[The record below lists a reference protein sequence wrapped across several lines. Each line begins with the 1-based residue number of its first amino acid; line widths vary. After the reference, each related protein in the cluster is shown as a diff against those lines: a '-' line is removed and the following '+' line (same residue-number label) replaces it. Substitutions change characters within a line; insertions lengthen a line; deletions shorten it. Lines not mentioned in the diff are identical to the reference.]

1 MIVDCFGEVVDENAK
16 FHFVVACCAG
26 RESLICGGPI
36 WQTWTNDDGVGDNDG
51 GAGHKDECVGHKDEG
66 NMTW

>member
-1 MIVDCFGEVVDENAK
+1 MDEKAK
-16 FHFVVACCAG
+16 FHLVVACCTG
-26 RESLICGGPI
+26 IESLIGPI
-36 WQTWTNDDGVGDNDG
+36 CQTWTNDDGVGDIDG

>member
-1 MIVDCFGEVVDENAK
+1 MDEKAK
-16 FHFVVACCAG
+16 FHLGVACCIG
-26 RESLICGGPI
+26 IESLICGGPI
-36 WQTWTNDDGVGDNDG
+36 WQTWTNDDGVGDVDG

>member
-1 MIVDCFGEVVDENAK
+1 MDENAK
-16 FHFVVACCAG
+16 FHLVLAFCTG
-26 RESLICGGPI
+26 IENLICDGPI
-36 WQTWTNDDGVGDNDG
+36 RKTWTNDDGVGDIDG